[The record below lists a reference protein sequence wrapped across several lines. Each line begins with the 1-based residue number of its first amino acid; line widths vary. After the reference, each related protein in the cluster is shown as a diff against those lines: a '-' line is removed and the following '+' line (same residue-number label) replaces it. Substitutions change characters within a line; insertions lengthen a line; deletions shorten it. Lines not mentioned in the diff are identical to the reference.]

1 MQTPQV
7 YEIRVDG
14 RLKSSWAD
22 WFEDL
27 VIDQAPNGETVFT
40 GPLPDQAALYGVLM
54 KIRDLGLT
62 LVAVNRR
69 LEV

>member
-7 YEIRVDG
+7 YEIRVEG
-14 RLKSSWAD
+14 RLKSSWAE

-27 VIDQAPNGETVFT
+27 VIDEGPDGETVFT
-40 GPLPDQAALYGVLM
+40 GPLQDQAALYGVLM

-69 LEV
+69 FKV